1 MGFLHCHV
9 ERPTGYPHCH
19 VERPMGVETSLYKS
33 LLKISPFAS
42 LSRYDSVR
50 HISHYHPQKPSFPRM
65 TPSFYR
71 HHPQKPLI
79 SRMTPSIQ
87 SIPIPKIS
95 LLCTTIIKTPA
106 QVTLEFHP
114 TLTTTNI
121 IPKSGV
127 EESIFLHCHIE
138 RPTDYLHCHV
148 ERPTGVET
156 SLHKSLLKIS
166 PFASLSRYDSV
177 RHISHYH
184 PQKPLISRMT
194 PSFYRHHPQK
204 PLISRMTP
212 SFYRHHPQKPPFPRM
227 SPSL

>member
-1 MGFLHCHV
+1 
-9 ERPTGYPHCH
+9 
-19 VERPMGVETSLYKS
+19 
-33 LLKISPFAS
+33 
-42 LSRYDSVR
+42 
-50 HISHYHPQKPSFPRM
+50 M
-65 TPSFYR
+65 TPR
-71 HHPQKPLI
+71 LHRNPNNNKHNPQNSIPSL
-79 SRMTPSIQ
+79 PDSIQ
-87 SIPIPKIS
+87 
-95 LLCTTIIKTPA
+95 
-106 QVTLEFHP
+106 

-138 RPTDYLHCHV
+138 QPTGYPHCHVERPMGFLHCHIERPTGYPHCHV

-156 SLHKSLLKIS
+156 SLYKSFLKIS
-166 PFASLSRYDSV
+166 SFASLSRYDSV

-184 PQKPLISRMT
+184 PQKPPISRMT

-227 SPSL
+227 TPSFCSHHPQKPPFPRMSPSRCDECRPPDRPFSMMTFIHGRIGQGFAKGEENC